1 MGTIYFSLSEGLKMQ
16 EWQYK
21 HVGYLDP
28 NTALS
33 FKEKVQ
39 AFTKEEWSEFKGK
52 KIFKSQPE
60 SESIILKAVEDST
73 SPVYRGAGVDNKYL
87 QNLFSKELN
96 EIYKKIDETFQ
107 EKDHVALRVQ
117 LVKLPARKNV
127 LPHIDVGHIFRV
139 TRRIHLPIITNQNVD
154 FFIELEKVPM
164 EEGRLIEI
172 NNQAIHC
179 VFNQSDLDR
188 VHLIIDWGYKDY
200 KN

>member
-1 MGTIYFSLSEGLKMQ
+1 MQ
-16 EWQYK
+16 EWQYR
-21 HVGYLDP
+21 HVDYINP
-28 NTALS
+28 ATASS

-39 AFTKEEWSEFKGK
+39 ALTKEEWNEFKGK
-52 KIFKSQPE
+52 KFFKSQPE
-60 SESIILKAVEDST
+60 SESIIIKAVQDST
-73 SPVYRGAGVDNKYL
+73 SPVYKDADVNNEYF
-87 QNLFSKELN
+87 QNLLSKELD
-96 EIYKKIDETFQ
+96 EIYKKIDEVVQ

-127 LPHIDVGHIFRV
+127 LPHIDAGHIFRV

-188 VHLIIDWGYKDY
+188 VHLIIDWGHKDY